1 MSRKPF
7 RKKKHNNKGLV
18 AGTDGN
24 EGYRADAAGY
34 REPQGCKVPGKRRS
48 LCKVGFLITN

>member
-1 MSRKPF
+1 MNRKPF
-7 RKKKHNNKGLV
+7 KKKERKKGLV

-34 REPQGCKVPGKRRS
+34 REPQGCKVPPGNDVPFVK
-48 LCKVGFLITN
+48 